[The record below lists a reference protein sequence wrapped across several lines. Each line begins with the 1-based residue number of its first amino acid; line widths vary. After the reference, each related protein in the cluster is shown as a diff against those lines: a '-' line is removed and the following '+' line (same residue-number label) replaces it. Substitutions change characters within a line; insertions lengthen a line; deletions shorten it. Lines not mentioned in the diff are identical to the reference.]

1 MAELLGRTAIGDAWK
16 QNWSEA
22 FTGKERNSCWFT
34 TVKRA
39 LTTREEVRREPLT
52 VRVAVDL
59 ILEPDKRQ
67 SVVDEIRE
75 IKDDQGKTFAA
86 HLYERR
92 ILYNVRNEN
101 AEKLAWPGLVLRRD
115 TLEIARDFLAD
126 LCELSKDDV
135 PQAFR
140 SLAEEVWMVARDGD
154 ALKHRPELRAR
165 TLPLMRGHAAEKFDR
180 IAAAAVVYFEGL
192 KDRSR
197 EHRAEWIYHR
207 LLSGA
212 DIEDV
217 APDITPEMF

>member
-22 FTGKERNSCWFT
+22 FTGKERNSCWFA

-59 ILEPDKRQ
+59 ILEAEPDKRQ

-115 TLEIARDFLAD
+115 TL
-126 LCELSKDDV
+126 
-135 PQAFR
+135 
-140 SLAEEVWMVARDGD
+140 
-154 ALKHRPELRAR
+154 
-165 TLPLMRGHAAEKFDR
+165 
-180 IAAAAVVYFEGL
+180 
-192 KDRSR
+192 
-197 EHRAEWIYHR
+197 
-207 LLSGA
+207 
-212 DIEDV
+212 
-217 APDITPEMF
+217 